1 MSIYI
6 ILNNNLIDESF
17 SKIKNLFKKFKNKN
31 FFYLWMKFSKY
42 INGCEKVKLNFWN
55 FEFFYIS
62 IYKNF
67 HNKSWKKIN
76 KIKIF
81 INVFEL

>member
-1 MSIYI
+1 MKVF
-6 ILNNNLIDESF
+6 N
-17 SKIKNLFKKFKNKN
+17 KIKNLKKFKNKN

-42 INGCEKVKLNFWN
+42 INASVSKKWNWIFGILNSLVFT
-55 FEFFYIS
+55 
-62 IYKNF
+62 KNF

-81 INVFEL
+81 IEL

>member
-31 FFYLWMKFSKY
+31 FFYL
-42 INGCEKVKLNFWN
+42 
-55 FEFFYIS
+55 
-62 IYKNF
+62 
-67 HNKSWKKIN
+67 
-76 KIKIF
+76 
-81 INVFEL
+81 

>member
-42 INGCEKVKLNFWN
+42 INGCISKKWNWIFEILNSFI
-55 FEFFYIS
+55 FRFT
-62 IYKNF
+62 
-67 HNKSWKKIN
+67 
-76 KIKIF
+76 KIF
-81 INVFEL
+81 TINRERK